1 MIRSVKFVS
10 VLCLKEDE
18 RSVLDRLQKCGEMML
33 CDTQTSVRETA
44 ESAESLRRLE
54 LLRENIKPYA
64 PKKPLFGEPPT
75 VDRSEFETV
84 SEKEKV
90 SARATESALAEIAET
105 ESSIDKSKDLLARL
119 APWEDLSTAFE
130 DLDKNAYVTLIPG
143 TVREA
148 GYDRFAKAA
157 EENGVSVDVISRDSA
172 CAYVVAA
179 AMKDDDVSWMGGA
192 GFEKAALPQV
202 SGTAKQNI
210 ESLKAELAQKEP
222 RLQQLKDSLEQKLKE
237 DHSADLLYE
246 QTKAAIDRETAPVT
260 KTADAVLIEGWVPE
274 DRADRIEKAV
284 KKATDVYS
292 VEFRDPLPGETPPT
306 VLGNNRIVSKF
317 EGITNMFS
325 IPHYGGIDPNP
336 VMTPWYWI
344 IFGLMM
350 GDVGYG
356 AMMLVLGLILKLVMK
371 PKGAMADIFDVV
383 IYSSVTSVI
392 AGVLFG
398 SYFGETWNPIL
409 FSPMEEPMNM
419 LIFTLGVGVAH
430 IFTGLITAMYYNVK
444 AGKWLDAV
452 ADQLSWILAISG
464 IAMLLIPSLSK
475 VGVILA
481 IIGAAIILLTAGR
494 AKPTLFGKISGGLVG
509 LYGIT
514 GYMSDILS
522 YSRILALSL
531 STGVVGMV
539 MNLLAGMVANSI
551 PVLGYVFAFLIYAVG
566 HVFNLAL
573 GLLSA
578 YVHDCRLQY
587 IEFYSKFY
595 EGNGTLFNAFKLEP
609 KTIKINNNTEEN

>member
-1 MIRSVKFVS
+1 MIRSVKYVS
-10 VLCLKEDE
+10 VLCLKEDK
-18 RSVLDRLQKCGEMML
+18 SAVLDRLQKCGEMML
-33 CDTQTSVRETA
+33 CDTAGSVRDTA
-44 ESAESLRRLE
+44 NSADMLRRIE
-54 LLRENIKPYA
+54 ALRESIKPYA
-64 PKKPLFGEPPT
+64 PKKKLFESPPE
-75 VDRSEFETV
+75 VDQAVFDEMSED
-84 SEKEKV
+84 EKLSAEQTEKTL
-90 SARATESALAEIAET
+90 SEIAELT
-105 ESSIDKSKDLLARL
+105 SSIDKSRDLLSRL
-119 APWEDLSTAFE
+119 APWESLDEPFE
-130 DLDKNAYVTLIPG
+130 SIGDGEYTTLVPG
-143 TVREA
+143 TVRAAAYDNFASKAEEA
-148 GYDRFAKAA
+148 GA
-157 EENGVSVDVISRDSA
+157 SVQEISRSGADV
-172 CAYVVAA
+172 YVVLAL
-179 AMKDDDVSWMGGA
+179 MKDDDVSWLGGT

-202 SGTAKQNI
+202 HGTAKQNI
-210 ESLKAELAQKEP
+210 DSINAALAEKEP
-222 RLQQLKDSLEQKLKE
+222 RLASLKASLEEKLAS
-237 DHSADLLYE
+237 DNSADLLYE
-246 QTKAAIDRETAPVT
+246 QIKAQIDRETAPVT
-260 KTADAVLIEGWVPE
+260 STEDTAVIEGWVPE
-274 DRADRIEKAV
+274 DRAHLIEEAV
-284 KKATDVYS
+284 RKATDVYS
-292 VEFRDPLPGETPPT
+292 VEFRDPLPEESPPT
-306 VLGNNRIVSKF
+306 VLKNNRIVKKF

-325 IPHYGGIDPNP
+325 VPRYGGIDPNP

-356 AMMLVLGLILKLVMK
+356 AMMLVLGLILKKIMK
-371 PKGAMADIFDVV
+371 PKGAMGDIFDVI

-409 FSPMEEPMNM
+409 FSPMEEPMSM
-419 LIFTLGVGVAH
+419 LVFTLVVGVAH
-430 IFTGLITAMYYNVK
+430 IFTGLMTAMYYNIK
-444 AGKWLDAV
+444 AGKVLDAI

-464 IAMLLIPSLSK
+464 LGMLLIPSLSGAGTY
-475 VGVILA
+475 VALA
-481 IIGAAIILLTAGR
+481 GAAIILFTAGR
-494 AKPTLFGKISGGLVG
+494 AKPNIFGKITGGVLG

-539 MNLLAGMVANSI
+539 MNLLAGMVSDSI

-595 EGNGTLFNAFKLEP
+595 EGNGALFNAFRVDP
-609 KTIKINNNTEEN
+609 KTIKINKNTEEN

>member
-18 RSVLDRLQKCGEMML
+18 RSVLDQLQKCGEMML

-44 ESAESLRRLE
+44 DSAENLRKIE
-54 LLRENIKPYA
+54 LLRESIKPYA
-64 PKKPLFGEPPT
+64 PKKSLFGEPPA
-75 VDRSEFETV
+75 VDRAEFDNISEYEKSSAAETERTV
-84 SEKEKV
+84 
-90 SARATESALAEIAET
+90 AEIAET
-105 ESSIDKSKDLLARL
+105 ASSIDKSKDLLARL
-119 APWEDLSTAFE
+119 SPWKALSIPFE
-130 DLDKNAYVTLIPG
+130 QLDGDAYVTFIPG
-143 TVREA
+143 QVRSATYEQFVKSA
-148 GYDRFAKAA
+148 GD
-157 EENGVSVDVISRDSA
+157 NGVGVEEISRDGVYV
-172 CAYVVAA
+172 YVVAA
-179 AMKDDDVSWMGGA
+179 VMKGDDISWLGGA
-192 GFEKAALPQV
+192 GFEKAALPPV
-202 SGTAKQNI
+202 EGTAEQNI
-210 ESLKAELAQKEP
+210 RSLESELAESEP
-222 RLQQLKDSLEQKLKE
+222 RLKQLKDSLEQKLKD

-246 QTKAAIDRETAPVT
+246 QFKAAIDRETAPVT
-260 KTADAVLIEGWVPE
+260 KTAEASIIEGWVPE

-284 KKATDVYS
+284 KKATGVYS
-292 VEFRDPLPGETPPT
+292 VEFRDPLPGENPPT
-306 VLGNNRIVSKF
+306 VLNNNRIVKRF

-336 VMTPWYWI
+336 VMAPWYWI

-356 AMMLVLGLILKLVMK
+356 AMMLVLGLILKAVMK
-371 PKGAMADIFDVV
+371 PKGAMGDIFDVI

-409 FSPMEEPMNM
+409 FSPMEDPMSM
-419 LIFTLGVGVAH
+419 LVFTLVVGVAH
-430 IFTGLITAMYYNVK
+430 IFTGLITAMYYNIK
-444 AGKWLDAV
+444 AGKVLDAI
-452 ADQLSWILAISG
+452 ADQLSWILAITG
-464 IAMLLIPSLSK
+464 IGMLLIPSLSK
-475 VGVILA
+475 VGMILA
-481 IIGAAIILLTAGR
+481 GVGAAIILLTAGR
-494 AKPTLFGKISGGLVG
+494 AKPNLFGKISGGLVG

-539 MNLLAGMVANSI
+539 MNLLAGMVAGSI

-595 EGNGTLFNAFKLEP
+595 EGNGTLFNAFKTSP
-609 KTIKINNNTEEN
+609 KSIKINNNTEEN